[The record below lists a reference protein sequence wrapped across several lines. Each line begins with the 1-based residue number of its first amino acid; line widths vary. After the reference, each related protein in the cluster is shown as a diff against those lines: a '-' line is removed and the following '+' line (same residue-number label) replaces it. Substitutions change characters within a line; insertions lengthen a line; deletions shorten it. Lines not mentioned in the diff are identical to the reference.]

1 MTYLDILEVFAAAA
15 RTVDPDATY
24 FRGRLADIS
33 LASVKEL
40 IQVGDNK
47 NLIYCEDLQTVTP
60 QSDVNTTEQW
70 RFRLGFFRQDSP
82 SSESMEENQQQV
94 DEESREI
101 IFSLTLILARE
112 FLDALYNE
120 DQFQITGTP
129 QLTQVTRIFQG
140 CLTGWGCDIN
150 VILDVGCDYQTE
162 INDAVYKNSDNTF
175 TVSIKRAEVY
185 TAPDITV
192 TDSDGSQYEHPANKP
207 VICTPSASP
216 AEAVLKNSAGT
227 TISTTSIDPG
237 TSQDIPA
244 PDATAVLK
252 DTDGATLSTTAIPSN
267 TSADIEAPD
276 GDITLQNSAGTTLGL
291 TSVKSGG
298 ALIIVESDATA
309 VVKDQNGN
317 TLDTEAIPAGA
328 SEDIVITLPQAIDV
342 VFNPLAIGNDTSGL
356 WTNAGTTA
364 TFTSISDDGSSGT
377 ITVSVNG
384 GSYAA
389 FSNPTV
395 ITNGQTLQV
404 KRTITT
410 GVGTVTV
417 TGTYA

>member
-1 MTYLDILEVFAAAA
+1 MTYLEILEVFAAAA

-24 FRGRLADIS
+24 FRGRLSDIS

-70 RFRLGFFRQDSP
+70 RFRLGFFRQDSS

-101 IFSLTLILARE
+101 IFSLTLILARKY
-112 FLDALYNE
+112 LDALYNE

-162 INDAVYKNSDNTF
+162 INDAIYKNSDNTF
-175 TVSIKRAEVY
+175 TVSIKRGEVY
-185 TAPDITV
+185 PAPDITV

-227 TISTTSIDPG
+227 VISTTPIDPG
-237 TSQDIPA
+237 TSEDIPA
-244 PDATAVLK
+244 PDATNVLK
-252 DTDGATLSTTAIPSN
+252 NTNGDVIETVVIPSDVSDD
-267 TSADIEAPD
+267 TIITDVSWTDSDGSAESTPY
-276 GDITLQNSAGTTLGL
+276 GDAIVCIAQIKNETLVLVPG
-291 TSVKSGG
+291 V
-298 ALIIVESDATA
+298 D
-309 VVKDQNGN
+309 
-317 TLDTEAIPAGA
+317 
-328 SEDIVITLPQAIDV
+328 
-342 VFNPLAIGNDTSGL
+342 NDTSL
-356 WTNAGTTA
+356 LVTNNSGTTW
-364 TFTSISDDGSSGT
+364 TFTGITDDGGSGT
-377 ITVSVNG
+377 ITVSDNG
-384 GSYAA
+384 AA
-389 FSNPTV
+389 YGAFVNPTT
-395 ITNGQTLQV
+395 IANGETIQV

-410 GVGTVTV
+410 GAGLITL
-417 TGTYA
+417 TGTHS